1 MKKFL
6 TLVLVSILGGV
17 ITLGSYKLF
26 IEKEQVSETTF
37 IPKNERA
44 QILPVNNTFTNTVS
58 SSGVDFTIAAEKT
71 IDAVVHVKNTS
82 LSEGYTSFEDL
93 FFGRPSQRAQ
103 VGTGSG
109 VIISPDG
116 LIVTNNHVID
126 GASEL
131 EITTNSNKTYTAEL
145 LGTDPKTDIALL
157 KIEVD
162 EELPY
167 ITFSDSDNA
176 QVGEWV
182 LAVGNPFNLT
192 STVTAGIISAKSRDL
207 SGQNIQS
214 FIQTDAAVNRGNSG
228 GALVNTN
235 GELVGINTA
244 ITSQTGSYVGYSFA
258 VPSNIAKKIVED
270 IIEFGNVQQ
279 GILGVTGAALN
290 SKAAEDF
297 GVNQT
302 EGFYVSSVEQDSGAE
317 KAGIQDGDIIKKLDN
332 VEISKFAD
340 MKGFLGAKRPNDVV
354 NVTIIRDGDERI
366 IPVTLVKNETFIIP
380 QLGMVKPASKNDLK
394 AYKTDYGIRLAA
406 LPNNRKLRNYLEGLG
421 INEGIII
428 TGIDGQKI
436 NSIDDV
442 KMILASKDE
451 MDPITFEFINKDLE
465 KERISFR

>member
-1 MKKFL
+1 
-6 TLVLVSILGGV
+6 
-17 ITLGSYKLF
+17 
-26 IEKEQVSETTF
+26 
-37 IPKNERA
+37 
-44 QILPVNNTFTNTVS
+44 
-58 SSGVDFTIAAEKT
+58 
-71 IDAVVHVKNTS
+71 
-82 LSEGYTSFEDL
+82 
-93 FFGRPSQRAQ
+93 
-103 VGTGSG
+103 
-109 VIISPDG
+109 
-116 LIVTNNHVID
+116 
-126 GASEL
+126 
-131 EITTNSNKTYTAEL
+131 
-145 LGTDPKTDIALL
+145 
-157 KIEVD
+157 
-162 EELPY
+162 
-167 ITFSDSDNA
+167 
-176 QVGEWV
+176 
-182 LAVGNPFNLT
+182 
-192 STVTAGIISAKSRDL
+192 
-207 SGQNIQS
+207 
-214 FIQTDAAVNRGNSG
+214 
-228 GALVNTN
+228 
-235 GELVGINTA
+235 
-244 ITSQTGSYVGYSFA
+244 
-258 VPSNIAKKIVED
+258 
-270 IIEFGNVQQ
+270 
-279 GILGVTGAALN
+279 
-290 SKAAEDF
+290 
-297 GVNQT
+297 